1 MTDESINKK
10 TSEDSLEYASEITE
24 EVPSVK
30 DFYQNLSGKYVY
42 CPENSDGK
50 QARSRKGALTFA
62 IIMSAAFILSLGA
75 LLLVLLLPPK
85 PQASAIISYN
95 ELYEKCAPFSVSIE
109 TADGS
114 IGSGFFITEGG
125 RIVTNYHVVGTSK
138 TVTVHTY
145 EGKTYAAQ
153 VSAYDKTNDIAIVD
167 VITTGNE
174 TFSYAEFA
182 DSSTVKTGDP
192 VMVIGSPEKI
202 SLGWTMTVGYVSSA
216 DRKESSDKNA
226 RSFIQFDAAVNPGN
240 SGGPLINLNGQVIG
254 VVQSKA
260 SGNNY
265 VYDTAGNVIGYTDY
279 YFEGIG
285 FAIPSNTASSIVDR
299 LVQSLTNGDQNED
312 DTANDNET
320 VPNAQLGISGISVY
334 KDQEYFMTDE
344 LLFYVKTDTESNQ
357 KYIMKDSE
365 IIYLTEEVLKTGR
378 YFKPQHDGVLILKVH
393 EGTGAYEKILENDIL
408 FGIDGVLINRY
419 NAYIYTGGYELVD
432 LVLDLMPSYKA
443 GDTVTVNIER
453 DGSEIESKIT
463 LTARA
468 S

>member
-240 SGGPLINLNGQVIG
+240 SGGALINTKGELIG
-254 VVQSKA
+254 ITSSKYVG
-260 SGNNY
+260 SGIENM
-265 VYDTAGNVIGYTDY
+265 A
-279 YFEGIG
+279 
-285 FAIPSNTASSIVDR
+285 FAIPI
-299 LVQSLTNGDQNED
+299 
-312 DTANDNET
+312 DTVEYAL
-320 VPNAQLGISGISVY
+320 AQFEAFGGIARPDFGISLEQSWEAKIGLPTN
-334 KDQEYFMTDE
+334 KGLT
-344 LLFYVKTDTESNQ
+344 VKTAPEGALAKGDV
-357 KYIMKDSE
+357 
-365 IIYLTEEVLKTGR
+365 IYEVNGIKVSSTADWNEAIKATYYGEPLKI
-378 YFKPQHDGVLILKVH
+378 K
-393 EGTGAYEKILENDIL
+393 
-408 FGIDGVLINRY
+408 
-419 NAYIYTGGYELVD
+419 
-432 LVLDLMPSYKA
+432 YKA
-443 GDTVTVNIER
+443 GGEKGTA
-453 DGSEIESKIT
+453 SETT
-463 LTARA
+463 LAA
-468 S
+468 VEK